1 MKFVN
6 RIPIWF
12 MRQAGRYLPEYME
25 IRAKN
30 SDFLKLCFDPDL
42 ASEISLQ
49 PLKRFDLDFI
59 ILFSDILV
67 IPHALGQ
74 DVKFL
79 KNHGPLLNSICSKKD
94 LDYNNLNKALDKISN
109 IFETIKIL
117 NTKKNRKNLIG
128 FCGGPFT
135 VLNYMIEGGTSKTH
149 SKIKTFIKNKK
160 DEANDIIKIITEIS
174 IEYLKN
180 QIKYGANYVQIFE
193 SWAGLLKNE
202 EYIDFIIKPNQQIS
216 KEIREFSKQTKIIH
230 FPRGSRNNYKIF
242 AEEVKCDVL
251 SLDQTYPKELLSLLR
266 EKGITVQGNLDP
278 RELLKE
284 GERVEERTK
293 EVLEKFK
300 KNNHIFNLSHGILP
314 KTKISNIEKVIK
326 VVRDYETSK

>member
-6 RIPIWF
+6 KVPIWF

-30 SDFLKLCFDPDL
+30 SDFLKLCFDPVL

-74 DVKFL
+74 KVKFL
-79 KNHGPLLNSICSKKD
+79 KNHGPLLNSIYSKKD
-94 LDYNNLNKALDKISN
+94 LDYKNLNKSLDKISN

-117 NTKKNRKNLIG
+117 NTKKNKKNLIG

-149 SKIKTFIKNKK
+149 SKIKTYIKDKK
-160 DEANDIIKIITEIS
+160 EEANDIMKIITEIS
-174 IEYLKN
+174 IEYLKR
-180 QIKYGANYVQIFE
+180 QIECGANYVQIFE
-193 SWAGLLKNE
+193 SWAGLLEDE
-202 EYIDFIIKPNQQIS
+202 EYINFIVKPNQQIS
-216 KEIREFSKQTKIIH
+216 KEIKEFSKRTKIIH
-230 FPRGSRNNYKIF
+230 FPRGSRKNYKIF
-242 AEEVKCDVL
+242 AEEVKCNVL

-278 RELLKE
+278 LELLKE
-284 GERVEERTK
+284 GERLEEKTK

-326 VVRDYETSK
+326 VVRDYEASK

>member
-1 MKFVN
+1 MELVN
-6 RIPIWF
+6 KIPIWF

-25 IRAKN
+25 IRSKN

-94 LDYNNLNKALDKISN
+94 LDYKNLNKALDKISN

-278 RELLKE
+278 QELLKD
-284 GERVEERTK
+284 GERVEEKTK
-293 EVLEKFK
+293 EVLDKFK

-314 KTKISNIEKVIK
+314 KTKISNIQKVIK